1 MEADE
6 VVAKVYK
13 PTEWVHNPVIVEKN
27 NGKLRMRLDP
37 RELNK
42 YLKREHFQLP
52 TWKEIASP
60 LAWAKY
66 FSKFDAN
73 QGYWQITLGEES
85 TRLATFNTPFGRYR
99 FRRTPF
105 GIHSA
110 QEVSHKRIS
119 QHFEDH
125 SIPKYPWQVIGT
137 DIFHWKNDNF
147 FLVVDYYSRYWE
159 INSKVW
165 RVQR

>member
-52 TWKEIASP
+52 TWE
-60 LAWAKY
+60 
-66 FSKFDAN
+66 
-73 QGYWQITLGEES
+73 
-85 TRLATFNTPFGRYR
+85 
-99 FRRTPF
+99 
-105 GIHSA
+105 
-110 QEVSHKRIS
+110 
-119 QHFEDH
+119 
-125 SIPKYPWQVIGT
+125 
-137 DIFHWKNDNF
+137 
-147 FLVVDYYSRYWE
+147 
-159 INSKVW
+159 
-165 RVQR
+165 